1 MMPRDKAV
9 EAGNGFGNA
18 APVAGDDGAEV
29 FGIEPRGE
37 RSRSDQVTK
46 QYRKLPALD
55 RARVPCRRYHRE
67 RIHAQFGPAVA
78 ANLFWARFAAPQ
90 TRQRR
95 TTAAPHCPQNFFCSG
110 TSAAQ
115 FVHCIRTSTEMA
127 TSPLWRLKR
136 RKTVRA
142 NQNNLGKHTSPK
154 SHCGPPQVI
163 SFSP

>member
-78 ANLFWARFAAPQ
+78 AKLVLGQVCSAADQ
-90 TRQRR
+90 T
-95 TTAAPHCPQNFFCSG
+95 APHYCG
-110 TSAAQ
+110 SALPTEFLLLRDFSCAIRALHSDLNRGDYGHIPALEAQ
-115 FVHCIRTSTEMA
+115 ETKNGS
-127 TSPLWRLKR
+127 
-136 RKTVRA
+136 RKS
-142 NQNNLGKHTSPK
+142 K
-154 SHCGPPQVI
+154 
-163 SFSP
+163 